1 MYKFIKIMESK
12 TWDNFSK
19 IDASTTL
26 KGTIKTQND
35 VRIDGVL
42 EGDIETSGKLI
53 IGKEAKVKGKVF
65 CENAEIE
72 GVFKGEL
79 RASRTLSLKVGCEIR
94 GRIIIQRLIVESGAI
109 LNASCTMNPK
119 ENIKKIMKIDPKT
132 IMSEDTE
139 ELDTLN
145 KSIEVDN
152 HSVSKFNSIKNKKKQ
167 KLKNYDPLNKIE
179 QKDIPQYKKLMPKN

>member
-1 MYKFIKIMESK
+1 MFKFIKIMESK

-19 IDASTTL
+19 IDASTNL

-53 IGKEAKVKGKVF
+53 IGKEAKVKGKIL

-94 GRIIIQRLIVESGAI
+94 GRIIIQKLIVESGAI
-109 LNASCTMNPK
+109 LNASCTMDSKKN
-119 ENIKKIMKIDPKT
+119 NKKIIKIDQKT
-132 IMSEDTE
+132 IMSEDKE
-139 ELDTLN
+139 EVETLN
-145 KSIEVDN
+145 KSIDVDN
-152 HSVSKFNSIKNKKKQ
+152 HSFSKFNSIKNKK
-167 KLKNYDPLNKIE
+167 E
-179 QKDIPQYKKLMPKN
+179 EKKLNLNPMKL